1 MKNFKITIDTDIY
14 LDSFEDGELNCVNGY
29 MNSYVIQE
37 ETPLKAIQ
45 EVFTNNMFYSFDEKH
60 AYIDEED
67 EKTLFY
73 SHLVDNDNNEVLH
86 SEEKYKQWKKG
97 KEKLFSAN
105 HKVKVQ
111 ELTNSKIY

>member
-1 MKNFKITIDTDIY
+1 MKNFKVTIITDVFV
-14 LDSFEDGELNCVNGY
+14 DSFEDGELNQVNSF

-45 EVFTNNMFYSFDEKH
+45 EVFTNKMFYSFDEKH
-60 AYIDEED
+60 AYIDEEN

-73 SHLVDNDNNEVLH
+73 SHLVDDDYNEVLH
-86 SEEKYKQWKKG
+86 SEEKHKRWKKG

-105 HKVKVQ
+105 HEVRVR
-111 ELTNSKIY
+111 ELTTSKIY